1 MIDMATEYHKPDT
14 IISHHQIDITGFI
27 CPMTFVQTK
36 LMLEKIA
43 VGDVLEVRL
52 KGKEPLEN
60 VPKSAGQ
67 HGHTIL
73 GIEPES
79 TETDVYTLWIKKEA

>member
-1 MIDMATEYHKPDT
+1 MTTENHKLDT
-14 IISHHQIDITGFI
+14 IIPDHHIDITGFI
-27 CPMTFVQTK
+27 CPMTFVRTK

-60 VPKSAGQ
+60 VPKSARQ
-67 HGHTIL
+67 HGHSIL

-79 TETDVYTLWIKKEA
+79 PEADIYTLWIKKEA

>member
-1 MIDMATEYHKPDT
+1 MTTENHKPDT
-14 IISHHQIDITGFI
+14 IIPDHHIDITGFI
-27 CPMTFVQTK
+27 CPMTFVRTK
-36 LMLEKIA
+36 LVLEKIA

-60 VPKSAGQ
+60 VPKSARQ
-67 HGHTIL
+67 HGHSIL

-79 TETDVYTLWIKKEA
+79 TEANVYILWIKKEA